1 MIFFPKSDFENYTR
15 QQKSN
20 LIALLVLAIAEGF
33 FVIVQAI
40 AFLIFLLH
48 LKLLEFQISNTN
60 THIPR
65 HSSN

>member
-1 MIFFPKSDFENYTR
+1 MRFFPKFNFENYTH

-20 LIALLVLAIAEGF
+20 LIALLVLTIAGGF

-48 LKLLEFQISNTN
+48 LKLFR
-60 THIPR
+60 IPDF
-65 HSSN
+65 